1 MSTYEPFQST
11 FSRTIRLTLAYDGTD
26 FHGWAAQK
34 NPEIRTVQGVLSHA
48 VERISAGVPF
58 EILGSSRTDA
68 GVHALGQTA
77 ALWTDS
83 RIPVERIP
91 KALNANL
98 PEDVYVLGAEE
109 MPGTYHPLRS
119 VRRKRYRYLL
129 LDSEGPELFLRRY
142 VWWLGRAAVSPL
154 NVQAMAEAAEVL
166 RGTHDFAAF
175 QNVGSPREDTVRTV
189 FDIQVTRGVAPAAGE
204 FPLFPMLGDAGN
216 LISIEVEA
224 DGFLY
229 NMVRNFAGSLME
241 VGRKNLSPEWMKTAL
256 ESKDRAN
263 AGPTAPPQGLFLLW
277 TNA

>member
-34 NPEIRTVQGVLSHA
+34 NPEIRTVQGMLSHA

-109 MPGTYHPLRS
+109 MPSTYHPLRS
-119 VRRKRYRYLL
+119 ARRKRYRYLL
-129 LDSEGPELFLRRY
+129 LDAEGPELFLRRY

-189 FDIQVTRGVAPAAGE
+189 FDVQVTRGAVRPPANPRFRAKSTSACRVADP
-204 FPLFPMLGDAGN
+204 P
-216 LISIEVEA
+216 VCQ
-224 DGFLY
+224 
-229 NMVRNFAGSLME
+229 
-241 VGRKNLSPEWMKTAL
+241 
-256 ESKDRAN
+256 KDH
-263 AGPTAPPQGLFLLW
+263 PIAPSFFHPCS
-277 TNA
+277 